1 MRRAFFIA
9 LTLLAAACAQIP
21 PSPQEIQDK
30 QFEPVPGKAV
40 VYVVQNPFGA
50 YDYAAGLT
58 FDDGTEITT
67 YPSTFFRWVTTPG
80 THTIE
85 STEGNLNASIKLQV
99 EAGKIYYVEHS
110 VTGVYGSTTDAWLSK
125 IDAKTGRQMVAI
137 STLCV
142 VSNPIQ

>member
-1 MRRAFFIA
+1 MRGAFLMA

-21 PSPQEIQDK
+21 PSPQEIEAK
-30 QFEPVPGKAV
+30 KLEPVPGKAV

-50 YDYAAGLT
+50 YNYAAGLT

-67 YPSTFFRWVTTPG
+67 YPMTFYRWVTTPG

-85 STEGNLNASIKLQV
+85 STEGNLNAFIKLQV
-99 EAGKIYYVEHS
+99 EAGKVYYVEHW
-110 VTGVYGSTTDAWLSK
+110 VTGTYGSTTDAWLGK
-125 IDAKTGRQMVAI
+125 IDDKIGRQLVGN

>member
-1 MRRAFFIA
+1 MRRAFFVA
-9 LTLLAAACAQIP
+9 LTLLAAACVQIP